1 MEAFANTLL
10 FFAVLYGVYA
20 LGAFAV
26 PRAEVST
33 LLARF
38 PKAWFLAPFRLLLW
52 ALLLPMVSTFEA
64 LVLAFLAFSLSGLL
78 LVLQ

>member
-1 MEAFANTLL
+1 MEVISHALL

-26 PRAEVST
+26 PRTGVNT

-38 PKAWFLAPFRLLLW
+38 PKVWFLAPFRLLLW
-52 ALLLPMVSTFEA
+52 ALLLPMVSTVEA
-64 LVLAFLAFSLSGLL
+64 LLLAFLVFSVGGLL
-78 LVLQ
+78 LALQ